1 MNPPDPKKD
10 IETAQD
16 CTGRLRRETM
26 RPITAQY
33 RHRGGRVK
41 GFAVR
46 TIAAKILTT
55 KA

>member
-10 IETAQD
+10 IETAQN
-16 CTGRLRRETM
+16 CAGRLRRETM
-26 RPITAQY
+26 RPIAAQY
-33 RHRGGRVK
+33 RHRGDRVK

-46 TIAAKILTT
+46 IIEAKVLTT